1 MIRLEDAIQ
10 QKHFPDVHLKMDIN
24 IMFTASW
31 LANIKSR
38 ALKDVGISWQ
48 QFNILRILKGCHPQA
63 ASVRYLAERMIDQTS
78 NASRLVDK
86 LVLKKLV
93 DRKTC
98 PEDRRQVEIT
108 LTPFGLK
115 EIDHASL
122 ELEGAV
128 KSYLHHL
135 TEDEAS
141 QLNALLDKI
150 RL

>member
-38 ALKDVGISWQ
+38 ALKEFGISWQ
-48 QFNILRILKGCHPQA
+48 QFNILRILKGCHPKP

-93 DRKTC
+93 DRNVC

-108 LTPFGLK
+108 LT
-115 EIDHASL
+115 DHGMQEVGRASL
-122 ELEGAV
+122 ELEGGV

-135 TEDEAS
+135 TEEEAT

-150 RL
+150 RI